1 MRSLDLSG
9 AAEEITFAMT
19 KVTTKVT
26 TTSRSAVTNLMRNL
40 TTTQSM
46 STTQMTHT
54 DADAHSFC
62 CPVSRVFC
70 AKVRLIKERA
80 LLPTRVTVGYT
91 LVYTALLR
99 ISATACAWVT
109 NGGPAR

>member
-54 DADAHSFC
+54 DADAQSFC
-62 CPVSRVFC
+62 CLVSRVFC
-70 AKVRLIKERA
+70 AKVRA

-91 LVYTALLR
+91 LVYTEPCSVFQLHYMCL
-99 ISATACAWVT
+99 
-109 NGGPAR
+109 GD